1 MGKKVSTPK
10 AKAAPK
16 KTAAKSKACMSKLA
30 RATKA
35 KIEKASPRS
44 VKKTPKTEIDETD
57 ANTSENSKGLGYPR
71 GTISALITSLKYQA
85 KAKKVTE
92 DQRADCMKAL
102 SDTSMN

>member
-57 ANTSENSKGLGYPR
+57 ANTSENSGYPR